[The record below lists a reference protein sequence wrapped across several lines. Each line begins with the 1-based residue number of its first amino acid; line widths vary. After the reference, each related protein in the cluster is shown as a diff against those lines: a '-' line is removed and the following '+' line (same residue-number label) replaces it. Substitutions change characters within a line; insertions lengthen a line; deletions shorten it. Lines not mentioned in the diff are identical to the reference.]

1 MGDHRSLQKLV
12 ESRIYLAV
20 FAAALAA
27 RLLVWLYIPVDWNW
41 DSYHHWQIS
50 YLSLKIG
57 FSGWRLWDLNGCE
70 YFWGMV
76 PHLVQSALMGVLGSA
91 SILPYRILN
100 TVLGGLNSVLVY
112 RIGERFYSQR
122 TALVSG
128 LLFSVFPVAAVF
140 DVVAMQDTLALT
152 FLLASLLM
160 IRESPFW
167 SGAAL
172 ALAGHSRTELMAVG
186 FIVLLGYCLRER
198 LYTESLP
205 YVIGWLVV
213 MAVFGFH
220 LYTQTGNPLYPLYMS
235 LYNVFGGWE
244 PANQGKTFLGLML
257 GWIWWKLSVWPRKP
271 TGIVILSLGATAAY
285 MVPRMARRRWL
296 RYQPQ
301 LYLLASAVVLTPIFL
316 TYLGSDHFSLLIMLR
331 MVNPVVALGL
341 PVLVHFYYTSLEKP
355 IPGLK
360 VGPGHVVAALFLLSY
375 LFFLPA
381 YGGYQTYTEEAFL
394 SADVVYGFYG
404 GGTIVCD
411 YPTINYRLVHT
422 WGVEPITLLGNHYS
436 PHYYSIDEPFAYA
449 EWLSENDVTIWLKT
463 DYRGEPVLEMVQ
475 TYYPGLFEPLYEVSY
490 TMIFRVDQATL
501 ESILDEGNS

>member
-1 MGDHRSLQKLV
+1 MGDRRSLQELV
-12 ESRIYLAV
+12 EGRVYLAV

-27 RLLVWLYIPVDWNW
+27 RLLVWLYIPLDWNW

-76 PHLVQSALMGVLGSA
+76 PHLVQSALMGVLRTS
-91 SILPYRILN
+91 SILPYRVLN
-100 TVLGGLNSVLVY
+100 TVIGGLNSVLVY

-140 DVVAMQDTLALT
+140 DVVAMQDTLALS
-152 FLLASLLM
+152 FLLVSLLT
-160 IRESPFW
+160 IRENPFW
-167 SGAAL
+167 SGVAL

-257 GWIWWKLSVWPRKP
+257 SWIWWKLSVWPCKP

-355 IPGLK
+355 FPEFR

-375 LFFLPA
+375 FFFLPA
-381 YGGYQTYTEEAFL
+381 YGGYQTYTEEAFI

-422 WGVEPITLLGNHYS
+422 WGVEPIALLGNHYS
-436 PHYYSIDEPFAYA
+436 PHYYGRDEPLAYA

-463 DYRGEPVLEMVQ
+463 DYRGEPVLEVVQ
-475 TYYPGLFEPLYEVSY
+475 TCYPGLFEPLYEVSY

-501 ESILDEGNS
+501 ESILGEGNS

>member
-1 MGDHRSLQKLV
+1 MGDRRSLQELV
-12 ESRIYLAV
+12 EGRIYLAV
-20 FAAALAA
+20 FAAALVA

-50 YLSLKIG
+50 YLSIKIG

-76 PHLVQSALMGVLGSA
+76 PHLVQSALMGVLRTS

-152 FLLASLLM
+152 FLLVSLLT
-160 IRESPFW
+160 IRENPFW
-167 SGAAL
+167 SGVAL

-205 YVIGWLVV
+205 YVFSWLVV

-244 PANQGKTFLGLML
+244 TANQGKTFLGLML

-355 IPGLK
+355 FPGLR

-375 LFFLPA
+375 LLFLPA
-381 YGGYQTYTEEAFL
+381 YGGYQTYTEEAFI
-394 SADVVYGFYG
+394 SADIVYGFYG

-422 WGVEPITLLGNHYS
+422 WGVEPRALLGNHYS
-436 PHYYSIDEPFAYA
+436 PHYYGIDEPFAYA

>member
-1 MGDHRSLQKLV
+1 MGDRRSLQELV
-12 ESRIYLAV
+12 EGRVYLAV

-27 RLLVWLYIPVDWNW
+27 RLLVWLYVPLDWNW

-76 PHLVQSALMGVLGSA
+76 PHLVQSALMGVLRTS
-91 SILPYRILN
+91 SILPYRVLN

-152 FLLASLLM
+152 FLLASLLT
-160 IRESPFW
+160 IRENPFW
-167 SGAAL
+167 SGVAL

-205 YVIGWLVV
+205 YVFGWLVV

-257 GWIWWKLSVWPRKP
+257 SWIWWKLSVWPRKP

-355 IPGLK
+355 FPGLR
-360 VGPGHVVAALFLLSY
+360 VGPGHVVAALFFLSY

-381 YGGYQTYTEEAFL
+381 YGGYQTYTEEAFI

-436 PHYYSIDEPFAYA
+436 PHYYGIDEPFAYA

-463 DYRGEPVLEMVQ
+463 DYRGEPVLEMVK

>member
-1 MGDHRSLQKLV
+1 
-12 ESRIYLAV
+12 
-20 FAAALAA
+20 
-27 RLLVWLYIPVDWNW
+27 
-41 DSYHHWQIS
+41 
-50 YLSLKIG
+50 
-57 FSGWRLWDLNGCE
+57 
-70 YFWGMV
+70 
-76 PHLVQSALMGVLGSA
+76 
-91 SILPYRILN
+91 
-100 TVLGGLNSVLVY
+100 
-112 RIGERFYSQR
+112 
-122 TALVSG
+122 
-128 LLFSVFPVAAVF
+128 
-140 DVVAMQDTLALT
+140 
-152 FLLASLLM
+152 
-160 IRESPFW
+160 
-167 SGAAL
+167 
-172 ALAGHSRTELMAVG
+172 
-186 FIVLLGYCLRER
+186 
-198 LYTESLP
+198 
-205 YVIGWLVV
+205 

-244 PANQGKTFLGLML
+244 TANQGKTFLGLML

-341 PVLVHFYYTSLEKP
+341 PVLVHFSHTSLEKP
-355 IPGLK
+355 LPEAR
-360 VGPGHVVAALFLLSY
+360 VRPEHVVAALFLVSY
-375 LFFLPA
+375 LLFLPA
-381 YGGYQTYTEEAFL
+381 YGGYQTYTEEAFI

-422 WGVEPITLLGNHYS
+422 WGVEPRALLGNHYS
-436 PHYYSIDEPFAYA
+436 PHYYGIDEPFAYA
-449 EWLSENDVTIWLKT
+449 EWLSENDVTIWLNT

>member
-1 MGDHRSLQKLV
+1 MGGHRSLQELV
-12 ESRIYLAV
+12 EGRIYLAV

-57 FSGWRLWDLNGCE
+57 FGGWRLWDLNGCE
-70 YFWGMV
+70 YFWGVV
-76 PHLVQSALMGVLGSA
+76 PHLVQSVLMGVLRTS

-100 TVLGGLNSVLVY
+100 TVLGGLNSVLVF

-122 TALVSG
+122 TGLFSG
-128 LLFSVFPVAAVF
+128 LLFAVFPVAAVF

-152 FLLASLLM
+152 FLLASLLT
-160 IRESPFW
+160 IRGNPFW

-186 FIVLLGYCLRER
+186 FIVLLGYCLREY

-301 LYLLASAVVLTPIFL
+301 LYLLASSVVLTPIFL
-316 TYLGSDHFSLLIMLR
+316 TYLGSDHFSLLLMLR
-331 MVNPVVALGL
+331 MMNPVAALGL
-341 PVLVHFYYTSLEKP
+341 PMLVHFSHTSLEKP
-355 IPGLK
+355 LPELRVK
-360 VGPGHVVAALFLLSY
+360 PEHAVAALFLLSY
-375 LFFLPA
+375 LFFLPT
-381 YGGYQTYTEEAFL
+381 YGGYQAYTEEAFL
-394 SADVVYGFYG
+394 SADIVYGFYG

-411 YPTINYRLVHT
+411 YPSINYRLVHM
-422 WGVEPITLLGNHYS
+422 WAVEPKALLGNHYS
-436 PHYYSIDEPFAYA
+436 PHYYDIDEPLEYA
-449 EWLSENDVTIWLKT
+449 LWLSENDVTIWLKT
-463 DYRGEPVLEMVQ
+463 DIRGEPVWEMVQ
-475 TYYPGLFEPLYEVSY
+475 THYPGLFEPLDEVSY
-490 TMIFRVDQATL
+490 TKIFRVDQAML
-501 ESILDEGNS
+501 ESILGEGNS

>member
-1 MGDHRSLQKLV
+1 MGDHRSLQEFV
-12 ESRIYLAV
+12 EGRVYLAV

-76 PHLVQSALMGVLGSA
+76 PHLVQSALMGVLRTS

-140 DVVAMQDTLALT
+140 DAVAMQDTLALS
-152 FLLASLLM
+152 FLLVSLLK
-160 IRESPFW
+160 IRENPFW
-167 SGAAL
+167 SGVAL

-186 FIVLLGYCLRER
+186 LIVLLGYCLRER

-257 GWIWWKLSVWPRKP
+257 SWIWWKLSVWPRKP

-285 MVPRMARRRWL
+285 IVPRMARRRWL

-355 IPGLK
+355 IPGLR
-360 VGPGHVVAALFLLSY
+360 VGPGHVMAALFLLSY
-375 LFFLPA
+375 LWFLPA
-381 YGGYQTYTEEAFL
+381 YGGYQTYTEEAFI
-394 SADVVYGFYG
+394 SADIIYGFYG

-422 WGVEPITLLGNHYS
+422 WGVEPIALLGNHYS
-436 PHYYSIDEPFAYA
+436 PHYYGIDEPFAYA

-475 TYYPGLFEPLYEVSY
+475 TCYPGLFEPLYEVSY

>member
-1 MGDHRSLQKLV
+1 MGDRRSLQELV
-12 ESRIYLAV
+12 EGRVYLAV

-27 RLLVWLYIPVDWNW
+27 RLLVWLYVPLDWNW

-76 PHLVQSALMGVLGSA
+76 PHLVQSALMGVLRTS

-128 LLFSVFPVAAVF
+128 MLFAVFPVAAVF
-140 DVVAMQDTLALT
+140 DAVAMQDTLALT
-152 FLLASLLM
+152 FLLVSLLT
-160 IRESPFW
+160 IRENPFW

-205 YVIGWLVV
+205 YVIGWLLV
-213 MAVFGFH
+213 MAVFGFF
-220 LYTQTGNPLYPLYMS
+220 LYSQTGNPLYPLYMS

-257 GWIWWKLSVWPRKP
+257 AWIVWKLSVWPRKP
-271 TGIVILSLGATAAY
+271 TGIIILSLGATAAY

-316 TYLGSDHFSLLIMLR
+316 TYLGSDNFSLLIMLR
-331 MVNPVVALGL
+331 MVNPLAALGL
-341 PVLVHFYYTSLEKP
+341 PVLVHFSRTSLEKP
-355 IPGLK
+355 LPEAR
-360 VGPGHVVAALFLLSY
+360 VRPEHVVAALFLLSY
-375 LFFLPA
+375 LWFLPA
-381 YGGYQTYTEEAFL
+381 YGGYQAYVEEAFI
-394 SADVVYGFYG
+394 SADIVHGFYG

-422 WGVEPITLLGNHYS
+422 WGVEPGALLGNHYS
-436 PHYYSIDEPFAYA
+436 PHYYGIDEPLAYA
-449 EWLSENDVTIWLKT
+449 LWLWENDVTLWLKT
-463 DYRGEPVLEMVQ
+463 DYRGEPVLEVVQ
-475 TYYPGLFEPLYEVSY
+475 TYYPGLFEPLNEVSY
-490 TMIFRVDQATL
+490 TQIFRVDQAKL
-501 ESILDEGNS
+501 ESIVGEGNS

>member
-1 MGDHRSLQKLV
+1 MGDHRSLQELV
-12 ESRIYLAV
+12 EGRIYLAV

-27 RLLVWLYIPVDWNW
+27 RLLVWLYIPLDWNW

-76 PHLVQSALMGVLGSA
+76 PHLVQSALMGVLRTS
-91 SILPYRILN
+91 SILSYRILN

-140 DVVAMQDTLALT
+140 DVVAMQDTLALS
-152 FLLASLLM
+152 FLLVSLLT
-160 IRESPFW
+160 IRENPFW

-257 GWIWWKLSVWPRKP
+257 SWIWWKLSVWPRKP

-285 MVPRMARRRWL
+285 IVPRMARRRWL

-355 IPGLK
+355 IPGLR
-360 VGPGHVVAALFLLSY
+360 VGPGHVMAALFLLSY
-375 LFFLPA
+375 LFFLPV
-381 YGGYQTYTEEAFL
+381 YGGYQTYTEEAFI
-394 SADVVYGFYG
+394 SADIIYGFYG

-422 WGVEPITLLGNHYS
+422 WGVEPIALLGNHYS
-436 PHYYSIDEPFAYA
+436 PHYYGIDEPLAYA

-463 DYRGEPVLEMVQ
+463 DYRGEPVLEVVQ
-475 TYYPGLFEPLYEVSY
+475 TCYPGLFEPLYEVSY

-501 ESILDEGNS
+501 ESILGEGNS